1 MKGVGWTVFN
11 INCLYVAEMRGEED
25 TGGVMAR
32 EARDADWETESVC
45 MRWSLHRELQR

>member
-1 MKGVGWTVFN
+1 MMKGVGGTVFN

-32 EARDADWETESVC
+32 EARDVGWETESVC
-45 MRWSLHRELQR
+45 MC

>member
-1 MKGVGWTVFN
+1 MKSVGRIVFN

-32 EARDADWETESVC
+32 EARDAGWEMESVC
-45 MRWSLHRELQR
+45 TCWSVHGELQR